1 MQISFYRKSTTLSF
15 ALIFAFPIIDD
26 LRLLIKT
33 KRKVDE
39 QVAAGRQKQNKV
51 DSFNKQTTANGN
63 QPKIQVFFIMS
74 RFHIR
79 CHNSDFPAATEK
91 KVENHNCGD
100 EEEERCENV
109 DSCY

>member
-51 DSFNKQTTANGN
+51 DSFNKQQRKVTSQKYNFFHHV
-63 QPKIQVFFIMS
+63 KIS
-74 RFHIR
+74 L
-79 CHNSDFPAATEK
+79 S
-91 KVENHNCGD
+91 
-100 EEEERCENV
+100 
-109 DSCY
+109 